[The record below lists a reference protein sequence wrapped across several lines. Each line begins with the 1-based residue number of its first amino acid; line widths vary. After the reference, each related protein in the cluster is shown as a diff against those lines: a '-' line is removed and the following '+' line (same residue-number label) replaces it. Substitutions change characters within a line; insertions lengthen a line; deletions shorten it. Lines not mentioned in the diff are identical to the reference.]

1 MSPCSY
7 VIIQISDEWHFCKR
21 ELYWS
26 PQTDIVGKEL
36 CNSMDLHFTCFSGDL
51 LFNLSRWHKCIV
63 WALPGRQA
71 GKYAEQVSLFVV
83 GKEIFL
89 CCPGP
94 SCSLMW
100 SFSITLRT
108 KGRVTIPNRKNSK
121 RPSIPPSFSENYI
134 AFFLSRIRLHICQ
147 EVWGPDSIGIQKCLL
162 QSVSCFDF
170 SQYNC
175 WKNTSWT
182 LKLLFCIDFMIK
194 KLCLKFPKSAI

>member
-1 MSPCSY
+1 MFVRESCIGPLKQTLLAKSFA
-7 VIIQISDEWHFCKR
+7 IQWIC
-21 ELYWS
+21 
-26 PQTDIVGKEL
+26 I
-36 CNSMDLHFTCFSGDL
+36 LHIFSGDL

-71 GKYAEQVSLFVV
+71 GKYAEEVSLFVV

-100 SFSITLRT
+100 SSSITLRT

-134 AFFLSRIRLHICQ
+134 AIFFRKTSKKAPYKGRN
-147 EVWGPDSIGIQKCLL
+147 L
-162 QSVSCFDF
+162 QSRFLDWKLHPPPLERFRKFICFVSL
-170 SQYNC
+170 NRP
-175 WKNTSWT
+175 
-182 LKLLFCIDFMIK
+182 L
-194 KLCLKFPKSAI
+194 

>member
-1 MSPCSY
+1 MHCNNLKLLCSVVMFVLWYTYMCPCSY

-36 CNSMDLHFTCFSGDL
+36 CNSMDLHFTDFSGDL

-71 GKYAEQVSLFVV
+71 GKYAEVVSLLIV

-134 AFFLSRIRLHICQ
+134 AIFLSWIRLHICK
-147 EVWGPDSIGIQKCLL
+147 EVCFVLIFLNTIVEKNKRHILNPEIILL
-162 QSVSCFDF
+162 
-170 SQYNC
+170 Y
-175 WKNTSWT
+175 
-182 LKLLFCIDFMIK
+182 
-194 KLCLKFPKSAI
+194 